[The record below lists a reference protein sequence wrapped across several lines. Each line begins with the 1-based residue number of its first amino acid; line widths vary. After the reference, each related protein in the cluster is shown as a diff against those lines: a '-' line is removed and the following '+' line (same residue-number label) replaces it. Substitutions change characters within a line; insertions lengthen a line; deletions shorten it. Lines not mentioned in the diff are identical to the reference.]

1 MAEEAKKSSLNIKS
15 LVKLLLGVLVILV
28 GIFLTITFFKVS
40 KLIIAGCIGPFL
52 ILVGLIIVAIA
63 KE

>member
-28 GIFLTITFFKVS
+28 GIFLTIAFFKVL